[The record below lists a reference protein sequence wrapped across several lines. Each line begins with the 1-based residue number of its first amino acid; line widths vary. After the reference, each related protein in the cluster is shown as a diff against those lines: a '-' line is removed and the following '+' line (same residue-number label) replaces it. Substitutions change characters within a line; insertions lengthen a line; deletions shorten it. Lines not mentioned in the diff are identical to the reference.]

1 MASLVSPTPARAATE
16 ALAVRRPNRMADVA
30 ILTLTAAVAVFLVAP
45 VAWIFI
51 GSFQSTAT
59 LFADDVTTWTLD
71 NYRTIW
77 ENDFGRFIFNSL
89 AMCLTAVVIVT
100 VLSVLAAYAFSRF
113 RFPFKRAL
121 FGGIVLG
128 QLFPWIILV
137 TPLFILF
144 ARLGLLNSYAGMIF
158 CYVAVA
164 LPFSVYL
171 MIGYLESVPR
181 DLDEAAV
188 MDGCTK
194 LQVVRHVVLPL
205 MVPGI
210 VATATYSFLLMWTEY
225 LFALAFLTQTSMK
238 TMPLGLALFFG
249 EDNVDWGA
257 VMAASAVTTLPAL
270 LLFVPL
276 QTKLVSGLTAGSV
289 KG

>member
-1 MASLVSPTPARAATE
+1 MAADIRLGGRTW
-16 ALAVRRPNRMADVA
+16 ALDAVTV
-30 ILTLTAAVAVFLVAP
+30 LTAIGVIFFLVAP

-51 GSFQSTAT
+51 ASFQTTAT
-59 LFADDVTTWTLD
+59 MFSGGPAEWTFE

-77 ENDFGRFIFNSL
+77 EADFGTYIFNSL
-89 AMCLTAVVIVT
+89 FMCLTAVVIVT
-100 VLSVLAAYAFSRF
+100 IIGVLAAYVFSRYRF
-113 RFPFKRAL
+113 RFKRVV
-121 FGGIVLG
+121 FGGVVLG

-144 ARLGLLNSYAGMIF
+144 AQLGLLNTYTGMIF
-158 CYVAVA
+158 SYVAIA
-164 LPFSVYL
+164 LPFTVYL
-171 MIGYLESVPR
+171 LVGYLESVPR
-181 DLDEAAV
+181 DLDEAAF
-188 MDGCTK
+188 MDGCSR
-194 LQVVRHVVLPL
+194 LQVIFHVVLPL

-225 LFALAFLTQTSMK
+225 LFALAFLTKTAVK

-249 EDNVDWGA
+249 EDAVDWGA

-270 LLFVPL
+270 LLFIPL
-276 QTKLVSGLTAGSV
+276 QTRLVSGMTSGAV

>member
-1 MASLVSPTPARAATE
+1 MPVAPTSAKAPGGQARLADGLSLLAAA
-16 ALAVRRPNRMADVA
+16 ALV
-30 ILTLTAAVAVFLVAP
+30 VFLVAP

-51 GSFQSTAT
+51 ASFQ
-59 LFADDVTTWTLD
+59 TTETMFSDGRAQWTFE

-77 ENDFGRFIFNSL
+77 EADFGTYLFNSL
-89 AMCLTAVVIVT
+89 LMCLTAVVIVT
-100 VLSVLAAYAFSRF
+100 VLGVLAAYVFSRYRF
-113 RFPFKRAL
+113 RGKRVV
-121 FGGIVLG
+121 FGAVVLG

-137 TPLFILF
+137 TPLFIMF
-144 ARLGLLNSYAGMIF
+144 AQLGLLNSYAGMIF
-158 CYVAVA
+158 SYTAIA

-171 MIGYLESVPR
+171 MVGYLESVPR
-181 DLDEAAV
+181 DLDEAAF
-188 MDGCTK
+188 MDGCSR

-225 LFALAFLTQTSMK
+225 LFALAFLTRTSMK

-249 EDNVDWGA
+249 EDAVDWGA

-270 LLFVPL
+270 MLFIPL
-276 QTKLVSGLTAGSV
+276 QTRLVAGMTSGAV